1 MYKLAESH
9 LLAGQIYGD
18 SRNGEYIYLPGSELD
33 AASPMLVYE
42 KEDSRRDVTMEEAL
56 DIIEKRSLKPAVH
69 PRLGKNTFR

>member
-1 MYKLAESH
+1 MYKLAESR

-42 KEDSRRDVTMEEAL
+42 KEDSRRDVTMEEEL
-56 DIIEKRSLKPAVH
+56 DIIEKRSFKPAVH
-69 PRLGKNTFR
+69 PRLGENTFH